1 MEQSKANLSSFL
13 LNLFVTLQYSQQH
26 NIIFMFQYDSSVACL
41 NISVLL
47 CEAIPFMLNA
57 NQTSVAL
64 DCQIYLMALL
74 KDLVDFGDD
83 PRPSLAVL
91 LQAFRHSNDQLG
103 ETSSDFF
110 NYSLILL
117 SELLHIVSPVYL
129 DNVLRLLKV

>member
-1 MEQSKANLSSFL
+1 
-13 LNLFVTLQYSQQH
+13 
-26 NIIFMFQYDSSVACL
+26 MFQYDSSVACL

-57 NQTSVAL
+57 NETSVAL

-103 ETSSDFF
+103 EKSSDFF